1 MMCTVM
7 AVFALHYLVYYS
19 KCTYKTTRAFALF
32 SRYLTRIKSRHPPL
46 PQYMD
51 ICDIDLLLFHFDL
64 SGHNENL
71 KYKDL

>member
-7 AVFALHYLVYYS
+7 VVFALHYPVSYS
-19 KCTYKTTRAFALF
+19 KCTYKTMRAFALL
-32 SRYLTRIKSRHPPL
+32 SRYLTRIKNRHLPL
-46 PQYMD
+46 TQYID
-51 ICDIDLLLFHFDL
+51 ICDMNLLLFHFDL